1 MKRASLITAMVVS
14 VAAVI
19 SASLVAAHR
28 QRVDLWA
35 QFERDEGR
43 RCTDAAKALEARLA
57 SAVRDAQFLVHLTDE
72 TRRRSDLARRAQDR
86 ELAAAFQALATSVAH
101 YRTIAAFS
109 GEGIPR
115 AMAAPTSVSEEGPPV
130 VVHDPT
136 ETAPEV
142 LQKLVAESAAFAS
155 RRLGA
160 TQGSVSFSAPLPI
173 GPRTFYLLGLS
184 AGGQQLVISLDAP
197 LLFSGLLPAASTD
210 GRVRVSAAVV
220 DPAGVAWLEDGPV
233 GRPVAEGTAPLKH
246 LAPGDDPRLF
256 LRAAAPSA
264 MPALEIERQVALPF
278 GRFRLLMASATDAL
292 VARQRAGIVQL
303 LLTTGGVVAALVF
316 FGTRLLRQLARAA
329 RLAERLATAEEI
341 AHLKERSDKILAN
354 APLGIA
360 GLKRDGR
367 AVFLNQYL
375 RERART
381 ARDESSDSRAAWVV
395 KAWLQALHPW
405 VAHAVLTQRPFS
417 PPPKELPALGGLFQ
431 DMEVQI
437 VPLVHPIDEL
447 EVLVLMRDVSEIR
460 ELERHL
466 VRAEK
471 LVTVGALSA
480 GLAHEIGT
488 PLMVIRGKA
497 EDLRDMTR
505 SQQEKSDLGAIIA
518 QIDRIAAIVRQVLDF
533 ARAEP
538 LATAPTDAASVA
550 REAVDLVGWRAR
562 KRRVTV
568 HIDAEEGLPPLRAH
582 RGQLEQVFVNLISN
596 ACDASAEG
604 QEVEVKL
611 ARAGAKPGFLRLE
624 VEDKGHGIPPELIH
638 AVFDPY
644 FTTKAQG
651 EGVGLGLAVV
661 GQIVRAHGGE
671 ISLMSAPG
679 RGTTAIISWPLA

>member
-1 MKRASLITAMVVS
+1 MVVS
-14 VAAVI
+14 VAAVVG
-19 SASLVAAHR
+19 ASLAAAHR
-28 QRVDLWA
+28 QRAELWA
-35 QFERDEGR
+35 QFERDEAR
-43 RCTDAAKALEARLA
+43 RCTDAAQALEARLE
-57 SAVRDAQFLVHLTDE
+57 SAVRDAQFLVHLAAE
-72 TRRRSDLARRAQDR
+72 TRRRPDLSRPAQDR
-86 ELAAAFQALATSVAH
+86 ELAVAFQALATSVAH

-109 GEGIPR
+109 
-115 AMAAPTSVSEEGPPV
+115 TSLAKADAPV

-136 ETAPEV
+136 ETAPAV
-142 LQKLVAESAAFAS
+142 LGRLVSESQGFAA
-155 RRLGA
+155 RRLGTTDGA
-160 TQGSVSFSAPLPI
+160 LSFSPPLPM
-173 GPRTFYLLGLS
+173 GSRTFYLLGLT
-184 AGGQQLVISLDAP
+184 AGGEELVISLDAQ
-197 LLFSGLLPAASTD
+197 LLFAGLLPAASTEGR
-210 GRVRVSAAVV
+210 GRVVAAVV
-220 DPAGVAWLEDGPV
+220 DPSGVAWLEDGP
-233 GRPVAEGTAPLKH
+233 GARPAAEGAGHLKH
-246 LAPGDDPRLF
+246 LAAADDPWPAL
-256 LRAAAPSA
+256 LAAAPRPTST
-264 MPALEIERQVALPF
+264 LRIERQVALPF
-278 GRFRLLMASATDAL
+278 GRFRLLMASATEAL
-292 VARQRAGIVQL
+292 VARQRAGVVQL

-329 RLAERLATAEEI
+329 RLAERLTTAEEI
-341 AHLKERSDKILAN
+341 AHLKERSDQILAN

-375 RERART
+375 RDRART
-381 ARDESSDSRAAWVV
+381 ARNEPSESRSSWIV
-395 KAWLQALHPW
+395 KAWLQALQPW
-405 VAHAVLTQRPFS
+405 VVHAVSTQRPLS
-417 PPPKELPALGGLFQ
+417 PSSKELPAVGGVFQ

-437 VPLVHPIDEL
+437 VPLVHPIDEV

-497 EDLRDMTR
+497 EDLRDTTEAVHAR
-505 SQQEKSDLGAIIA
+505 AELEAIIG
-518 QIDRIAAIVRQVLDF
+518 QIDRIAGIVRQVLDF

-538 LATAPTDAASVA
+538 LATAPTDAAAVA
-550 REAVDLVGWRAR
+550 RQAIELVGWRAR
-562 KRRVTV
+562 KRRLTV
-568 HIDAEEGLPPLRAH
+568 DLRADDGLPPLRAH

-604 QEVEVKL
+604 QDVEVRL
-611 ARAGAKPGFLRLE
+611 ALAEAKPGFMRLE
-624 VEDKGHGIPPELIH
+624 VEDKGHGIDPELIH

-651 EGVGLGLAVV
+651 QGVGLGLAVV
-661 GQIVRAHGGE
+661 GQIVRAHDGE